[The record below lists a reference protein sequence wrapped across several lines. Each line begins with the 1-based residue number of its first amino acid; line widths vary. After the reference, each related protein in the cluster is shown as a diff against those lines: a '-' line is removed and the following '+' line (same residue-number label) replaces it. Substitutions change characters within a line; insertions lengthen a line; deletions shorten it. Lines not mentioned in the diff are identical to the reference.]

1 MTEQLT
7 TPTPESSSR
16 KLGLEM
22 TVAALARLLL
32 NTSRRFA
39 YPFAP
44 ALARGLGVPLV
55 SITSLIALNQLT
67 GVLSPLFGPVIDR
80 WGYRTMMLLGL
91 GLMSIGMLAGGFLP
105 VYLTILLAL
114 FLAGLGK
121 NIFDPALQAY
131 IGERVPYERRGTVI
145 GLIEMSWA
153 GATLIGIPTV
163 GLLIERFSWRAPFL
177 AMGGLGLVSIAMLGA
192 LFSGGSRR
200 SKRDAGAITFGQ
212 AWRQLSRSSAA
223 LGMLTFA
230 FLTSMAN
237 DNLFVV
243 YGAWLEDGFALS
255 VAALGTATTVIGVAE
270 LSGEVL
276 TASLSDRIGLQ
287 RAVRIGLFL
296 SALGYLLLPVIAQSL
311 TLALVGLFLVF
322 VIFEFTFVTAISLV
336 TEVLPEARATMM
348 ASYIAV
354 AGLGRVVGALIGGPL
369 WLWGGL
375 AAIGTVSAAIIII
388 AFAIFWRNVTII
400 HRM

>member
-22 TVAALARLLL
+22 TAAALARLLL

-67 GVLSPLFGPVIDR
+67 GVLSPLFGPVSDR

-153 GATLIGIPTV
+153 GATLVGIPVV
-163 GLLIERFSWRAPFL
+163 GLLIEQFGWRAPFL
-177 AMGGLGLVSIAMLGA
+177 VLGGLGLVSMAMLGA

-200 SKRDAGAITFGQ
+200 SERDVGAITFGQ

-243 YGAWLEDGFALS
+243 YGSWLEDGFALS

>member
-7 TPTPESSSR
+7 TPVPESSSR

-22 TVAALARLLL
+22 TAAALARLLL

>member
-1 MTEQLT
+1 MSMTEQLT
-7 TPTPESSSR
+7 TPAPELSSR

-22 TVAALARLLL
+22 TVAALAQLLL

-67 GVLSPLFGPVIDR
+67 GILSPLFGPVSDR

-91 GLMSIGMLAGGFLP
+91 GIMSIGMLAGGFLP
-105 VYLTILLAL
+105 FYLTILIAL

-131 IGERVPYERRGTVI
+131 IGERVPFKRRGMVV

-153 GATLIGIPTV
+153 GATLIGIPAI

-177 AMGGLGLVSIAMLGA
+177 VMGGLGLVSLAMLGV

-200 SKRDAGAITFGQ
+200 SQRSAGAITFGQ
-212 AWRQLSRSSAA
+212 AWRQLSGSPAV
-223 LGMLTFA
+223 LGMLAFG

-243 YGAWLEDGFALS
+243 YGAWLEDQFALR
-255 VAALGTATTVIGVAE
+255 VVALGTATTVIGVAE
-270 LSGEVL
+270 LSGEVV

-287 RAVRIGLFL
+287 RAVRIGLLL
-296 SALGYLLLPVIAQSL
+296 SALGYLLLPVMAQSL

-336 TEVLPEARATMM
+336 TEILPEARATMM

-354 AGLGRVVGALIGGPL
+354 AGVGRVVGALIGGPL
-369 WLWGGL
+369 WVWGGL
-375 AAIGTVSAAIIII
+375 TAIGTVSAAIVLL
-388 AFAIFWRNVTII
+388 AFVVFWRRVRI
-400 HRM
+400 

>member
-1 MTEQLT
+1 MTDQLIK
-7 TPTPESSSR
+7 PMPESSSH

-22 TVAALARLLL
+22 TAAALARLLL

-67 GVLSPLFGPVIDR
+67 GVLSPLFGPVSDR

-153 GATLIGIPTV
+153 GATLVGIPVV
-163 GLLIERFSWRAPFL
+163 GLLIEQFGWRAPFL
-177 AMGGLGLVSIAMLGA
+177 VLGGLGLVSMAMLGA

-200 SKRDAGAITFGQ
+200 SERDAGAITFGQ

-255 VAALGTATTVIGVAE
+255 IAALGTATTVIGVAE

-276 TASLSDRIGLQ
+276 TASLADRIGLR
-287 RAVRIGLFL
+287 RAVGLGLLL
-296 SALGYLLLPVIAQSL
+296 SVLGYLLLPVIAQSL
-311 TLALVGLFLVF
+311 TLALVGLFVVF

-336 TEVLPEARATMM
+336 TEVLPEARATMI

-354 AGLGRVVGALIGGPL
+354 AGVGRVVGALIGGPL

-375 AAIGTVSAAIIII
+375 AAIGMVSAVIVLI
-388 AFAIFWRNVTII
+388 AFVVFWWKVRL
-400 HRM
+400 

>member
-1 MTEQLT
+1 
-7 TPTPESSSR
+7 
-16 KLGLEM
+16 
-22 TVAALARLLL
+22 
-32 NTSRRFA
+32 
-39 YPFAP
+39 
-44 ALARGLGVPLV
+44 
-55 SITSLIALNQLT
+55 
-67 GVLSPLFGPVIDR
+67 
-80 WGYRTMMLLGL
+80 TMMLLGL

-375 AAIGTVSAAIIII
+375 AAIGTVSAAIVLL
-388 AFAIFWRNVTII
+388 AFVVFWARVRI
-400 HRM
+400 

>member
-22 TVAALARLLL
+22 TAAALARLLL

-67 GVLSPLFGPVIDR
+67 GVLSPLFGPVSDR

-153 GATLIGIPTV
+153 GATLVGIPVV
-163 GLLIERFSWRAPFL
+163 GLLIEQFGWRAPFL
-177 AMGGLGLVSIAMLGA
+177 VLGGLGLVSMAMLGA

-200 SKRDAGAITFGQ
+200 SERDVGAITFGQ

>member
-7 TPTPESSSR
+7 TPAPESSSR

-67 GVLSPLFGPVIDR
+67 GILSPLFGPVSDR

-91 GLMSIGMLAGGFLP
+91 GIMSIGMLAGGFLP
-105 VYLTILLAL
+105 FYLTILIAL

-131 IGERVPYERRGTVI
+131 IGERVPFKRRGMVV

-153 GATLIGIPTV
+153 GATLIGIPAI

-177 AMGGLGLVSIAMLGA
+177 VMGGLGLVSLAMLGV

-200 SKRDAGAITFGQ
+200 SQRSAGAITFGQ
-212 AWRQLSRSSAA
+212 AWRQLSGSPAV
-223 LGMLTFA
+223 LGMLAFG

-243 YGAWLEDGFALS
+243 YGAWLEDQFALR
-255 VAALGTATTVIGVAE
+255 VVALGTATTVIGVAE
-270 LSGEVL
+270 LSGEVV

-287 RAVRIGLFL
+287 RAVRIGLLL
-296 SALGYLLLPVIAQSL
+296 SALGYLLLPVMAQSL

-336 TEVLPEARATMM
+336 TEILPEARATMM

-354 AGLGRVVGALIGGPL
+354 AGVGRVVGALIGGPL
-369 WLWGGL
+369 WVWGGL
-375 AAIGTVSAAIIII
+375 TAIGTVSAAIVLL
-388 AFAIFWRNVTII
+388 AFVVFWRRVRI
-400 HRM
+400 

>member
-22 TVAALARLLL
+22 TAAALARLLL

-67 GVLSPLFGPVIDR
+67 GVLSPLFGPVSDR

-375 AAIGTVSAAIIII
+375 TAIGTVSAAIVLL
-388 AFAIFWRNVTII
+388 AFVVFWARVRI
-400 HRM
+400 

>member
-7 TPTPESSSR
+7 TPMPESSSR

-67 GVLSPLFGPVIDR
+67 GVLSPLFGPVSDR

-91 GLMSIGMLAGGFLP
+91 GLMSIGMLTGGFVP
-105 VYLTILLAL
+105 FYLTILIAL

-131 IGERVPYERRGTVI
+131 IGERVPYERRGTVV

-153 GATLIGIPTV
+153 GATLVGIPMV
-163 GLLIERFSWRAPFL
+163 GLLIEHFSWRAPFL
-177 AMGGLGLVSIAMLGA
+177 VMGGLGLVSIAMLGA
-192 LFSGGSRR
+192 LFSGGTRR
-200 SKRDAGAITFGQ
+200 SEQGAGAITFGQ
-212 AWRQLSRSSAA
+212 AWRQLSCSSAA
-223 LGMLTFA
+223 VGMLAFA
-230 FLTSMAN
+230 FLTSLAN

-243 YGAWLEDGFALS
+243 YGAWLEDSFALG

-276 TASLSDRIGLQ
+276 TASLADRVGL
-287 RAVRIGLFL
+287 RRGVTVGLFL
-296 SALGYLLLPVIAQSL
+296 SALGYLLLPIIAQSL
-311 TLALVGLFLVF
+311 PLALAGLFLVF

-354 AGLGRVVGALIGGPL
+354 AGVGRVVGALIGGPL
-369 WLWGGL
+369 WVWGGL
-375 AAIGTVSAAIIII
+375 TAIGVVSAAIVLI
-388 AFAIFWRNVTII
+388 AFVVFWRSV
-400 HRM
+400 RL

>member
-22 TVAALARLLL
+22 TAAALARLLL

-375 AAIGTVSAAIIII
+375 TAIGTVSAAIVLL
-388 AFAIFWRNVTII
+388 AFVVFWARVRI
-400 HRM
+400 